1 MKVNIEH
8 WAAKSRAILDST
20 VKYGG
25 HVLNRVESTELL
37 RKTIVVYTNEYPIT
51 LSMFGTGQ
59 ISMLNARCLPRHH
72 AEQILYTNI
81 DQTLVNSLHELW
93 NYEIGRLYSVIL
105 LQQSPLYTYVTSI
118 L

>member
-51 LSMFGTGQ
+51 LSMFGLG
-59 ISMLNARCLPRHH
+59 
-72 AEQILYTNI
+72 
-81 DQTLVNSLHELW
+81 
-93 NYEIGRLYSVIL
+93 
-105 LQQSPLYTYVTSI
+105 
-118 L
+118 